1 MAKKWMAK
9 AFKNAHGQ
17 LTAEAKKHGMSA
29 MTYARKNYHA
39 KGLLGERSRAAVNAN
54 K

>member
-1 MAKKWMAK
+1 MAK

-17 LTAEAKKHGMSA
+17 LTAKAKAQGKSPMEFA
-29 MTYARKNYHA
+29 KENYHA
-39 KGLLGERSRAAVNAN
+39 KGKTGEQARAAVNAN